1 MNYNPYQFGAAQPTQ
16 PRFGAAPN
24 NYPSQFASPQMIPQA
39 ALQQGM
45 MMRPVTSLQ
54 EAAASQINFD
64 GTAHWFYDTSADRLY
79 SKTFDFQTGTAPI
92 ITYVREQPAPV
103 VRYATVEVVESLV
116 NEIQNLKNELDMLRK
131 GVRNESDVP
140 NE

>member
-1 MNYNPYQFGAAQPTQ
+1 MNYPYQFGAYQGAQQRFTPIPANYPTQ
-16 PRFGAAPN
+16 IPT
-24 NYPSQFASPQMIPQA
+24 PQMTPQMV
-39 ALQQGM
+39 QQPGM

-54 EAAASQINFD
+54 EVAASQINFD

-92 ITYVREQPAPV
+92 VTYVREQPAPV
-103 VRYATVEVVESLV
+103 VRYAPVDVVENLA
-116 NEIQNLKNELDMLRK
+116 NEIQNLKDEINVFRK
-131 GVRNESDVP
+131 GMRNESDVP

>member
-1 MNYNPYQFGAAQPTQ
+1 MNYNPYQFGAIQPSQ
-16 PRFGAAPN
+16 PRFGAVPN
-24 NYPSQFASPQMIPQA
+24 NYPPQFTSPQMMQQA
-39 ALQQGM
+39 APQQGM

-79 SKTFDFQTGTAPI
+79 SKAFDFQTGTAPI

-131 GVRNESDVP
+131 GTRNESDVP

>member
-1 MNYNPYQFGAAQPTQ
+1 MNYNPYQFGAIQPSQ
-16 PRFGAAPN
+16 PRFGAAPT
-24 NYPSQFASPQMIPQA
+24 NYPPQFAGPQMMPQA

-79 SKTFDFQTGTAPI
+79 SKTFDFRTGTAPI
-92 ITYVREQPAPV
+92 VTYVREQPAPV
-103 VRYATVEVVESLV
+103 VRYAPVEVVENLM
-116 NEIQNLKNELDMLRK
+116 NEIQNLKDEINVLRK
-131 GVRNESDVP
+131 GMRNESDVP